1 MLQFSIEPGRLL
13 YCVRNV
19 ILHPY
24 ASELHGFWASWER
37 LGAQASCLP
46 LSLRYSDQKKAGR
59 VPGSAGILPAAFSPL

>member
-13 YCVRNV
+13 YCVRNG

-37 LGAQASCLP
+37 RHPACRF
-46 LSLRYSDQKKAGR
+46 LSAL
-59 VPGSAGILPAAFSPL
+59 